1 MLGWGAIFAA
11 ALPKQGRKHRT
22 LLPDTSC
29 RSLAPTLRKQMSRLA
44 WKYELR
50 KELKADADNAE
61 EQMYFIRTVICS
73 YQAISPVITCA
84 AMKGLVASSKLL
96 FNTCIAANAG
106 VA

>member
-1 MLGWGAIFAA
+1 
-11 ALPKQGRKHRT
+11 
-22 LLPDTSC
+22 
-29 RSLAPTLRKQMSRLA
+29 MSRLA

-84 AMKGLVASSKLL
+84 AIKGLVASSKLL

-106 VA
+106 VS